1 MVQAHGGVGE
11 KLWYYI
17 EIVETD
23 DVNESPVKRVGPLNL
38 GELKQIY
45 QGGKLNDET
54 YMWCDGMGEEFKQLK
69 DIAELRSA
77 LMTGEMSDAPI
88 GISNNIDLQRASWY
102 YKDKM
107 GAKQGPTVF
116 NTLKLIWDFGDDVD
130 ESTPVFTDGMDK
142 FYPISQIPSLYKALA
157 FGQVPASPVGGLY
170 PEQNTLAEAVAKGAN
185 VELEQKRQLLEAKEA
200 ELKAREE
207 SVNLKEAATPAD
219 GRDNRP
225 YAFTE
230 TRRRTRRTPYSG
242 PPRRPAADLTESEL
256 DDESDAQVTRVSSM
270 PGYDSVISDVETE
283 NPIFGRL
290 KGKSSQFVNG
300 ERRGLFSTRKVG
312 QKLILSGV
320 DASDSE
326 TVETVTRRSTR
337 SSKKSS
343 SARKTGMFKP
353 LSKNLTWSSSHR
365 SGRVGGPM
373 TDTSQN
379 AQSSIY
385 NVFQEEMRTL
395 EEEYSKCRVRLE
407 QEYEEQHEVLGKRLD
422 AEARKVQELQMQS
435 AQLQKDYEQGVYKMQ
450 REYKLFQKEKKVNQE
465 EVNKMKSHVEAIQ
478 LKAEEERK
486 SIMAH
491 AEKLEGELQG
501 DKEKQDLEWE
511 SLKKEKKRLED
522 AKKALLAEKKHIE
535 HVAKDEREDTER
547 ERTKL
552 EEDMKAFQEYKEEV
566 EKFLEVQQ
574 NIMKT
579 EQEEFIKSRAS
590 ELAKLNDLQGAAQN
604 EKNVFEQRIKEF
616 EKDRAMQEY
625 DYTQKDNYLDIHHQ
639 KLETDRRN
647 FEEYRAQMEAE
658 LEGERKK
665 LSEHIA
671 TLEAREQMNRD
682 LLDTDKRKLLREKEA
697 LIAEVQSEKARIDE
711 QRIEQ
716 ARKTVEMQQ
725 QIRRLQDQLVA
736 IHPNAG
742 RMYSQQEVSAPP
754 TLPAASFTPSG
765 RTFVKVY
772 VHSGDD
778 SNYLGNVELVPTVT
792 LGDLRGSIKDKFSL
806 PPSFKLKRRKIPI
819 RPAQDHHLATD
830 FLKSNDDFLVVD
842 Y

>member
-1 MVQAHGGVGE
+1 M
-11 KLWYYI
+11 
-17 EIVETD
+17 ETD

-69 DIAELRSA
+69 DLVELRSA
-77 LMTGEMSDAPI
+77 LMTGDISDAPVA
-88 GISNNIDLQRASWY
+88 ISNDIDLQRASWY

-130 ESTPVFTDGMDK
+130 ESTPVFTEGMDK
-142 FYPISQIPSLYKALA
+142 FYPISQVPSLYKALA
-157 FGQVPASPVGGLY
+157 FGQVPASPIGGGGLY
-170 PEQNTLAEAVAKGAN
+170 PEPSTLSEAVRKGEN

-207 SVNLKEAATPAD
+207 NINLKEAATPAAGGKD
-219 GRDNRP
+219 RP

-256 DDESDAQVTRVSSM
+256 DVESDAGAARMGGSM
-270 PGYDSVISDVETE
+270 PGYDSIVSDVETE

-290 KGKSSQFVNG
+290 KGKSSHYING
-300 ERRGLFSTRKVG
+300 ERHGLSSTRKVG
-312 QKLILSGV
+312 KKLMLSGAE
-320 DASDSE
+320 DDSE
-326 TVETVTRRSTR
+326 TIETVTRRSVR
-337 SSKKSS
+337 SSKKTSS
-343 SARKTGMFKP
+343 TQKKAMFKP
-353 LSKNLTWSSSHR
+353 LSKNLMWSSAAR
-365 SGRVGGPM
+365 SSRAGGM
-373 TDTSQN
+373 LTDTSQN

-385 NVFQEEMRTL
+385 NVFQEEMKTL
-395 EEEYSKCRVRLE
+395 EDEYSKCRVKLE
-407 QEYEEQHEVLGKRLD
+407 QEYEEQHEVLGRRLD
-422 AEARKVQELQMQS
+422 TEARKIQELQMQS
-435 AQLQKDYEQGVYKMQ
+435 AQLQKDYDQGVYKMQ
-450 REYKLFQKEKKVNQE
+450 REYKLFQKEKRSNQE
-465 EVNKMKSHVEAIQ
+465 EVNRMKSHVEAIQ

-491 AEKLEGELQG
+491 AEKMEKDLQSE
-501 DKEKQDLEWE
+501 KEKQDLEWDA
-511 SLKKEKKRLED
+511 LKKEKKRLED
-522 AKKALLAEKKHIE
+522 AKKALLSEKKHLE

-547 ERTKL
+547 ERSKL
-552 EEDMKAFQEYKEEV
+552 EDDMKAFQEYKLEV

-590 ELAKLNDLQGAAQN
+590 ELAKLSDLQGAAQN
-604 EKNVFEQRIKEF
+604 EKHLFEQRIKDF

-665 LSEHIA
+665 LAEHIA

-682 LLDTDKRKLLREKEA
+682 LLDTDKRKLMREKEA

-711 QRIEQ
+711 QRIDQ

-736 IHPNAG
+736 IHPSAA
-742 RMYSQQEVSAPP
+742 RVYSQPEVSAPP
-754 TLPAASFTPSG
+754 TLPNSSGSSFPPGHTGG

-778 SNYLGNVELVPTVT
+778 SNYLGNVELVPTAT
-792 LGDLRGSIKDKFSL
+792 LGDLRSSIKDKFSL

-819 RPAQDHHLATD
+819 RPAQDHHLASD